1 MTHDTTAH
9 RLSRTTIA
17 GYAAGSVGTGGFGT
31 LPGLVLLVYLTDAL
45 AVPAAV
51 AGLIVT
57 GAKVWDVVVDPFI
70 GYGSDRD
77 LARTGSRRRFMTLGA
92 LTLPVL
98 FALTFAVPAAAG
110 PTAAA
115 IWVLVAFLLAATAFS
130 LFQVPYI
137 ALPAEL
143 DPTYDG
149 RTRLLAWRVA
159 TLAFA
164 ILLFGAGGPALRGGG
179 DSTSGYLVMGVVS
192 GVVIGAGMLVA
203 ARVAPRAPRGAGTPA
218 PPAGATTASAGAT
231 TASAGATTA
240 SPGTAT
246 GSTAPASASRAWT
259 LAVREAVDALRR
271 SRPFRT
277 LLAAFVLQAVAT
289 GLMLAGAAYVARYVL
304 RDEAA
309 VSYLFAALVAPA
321 LLCMPLWTRLARRD
335 GKERGFVVAT
345 VLFAVAALGMVPLV
359 WAPGAWVYVPTAL
372 AGVAYAGMQAL
383 PLAMLPDAIA
393 HDARTHGEGR
403 GGAFGGVWTAGETTG
418 MALGAAVLSLVL
430 GITGYVSTRAGE
442 TVAQPAAAV
451 DGIALSFSVVPAAL
465 VLLSLVPLVRYGLRR
480 GDIDDTAPE
489 LPRDHAPTDRPR
501 D

>member
-1 MTHDTTAH
+1 MTHATSAH
-9 RLSRTTIA
+9 RLSRATVA

-45 AVPAAV
+45 AVPAAA

-164 ILLFGAGGPALRGGG
+164 ILLFGAGGPALRGDG
-179 DSTSGYLVMGVVS
+179 DSTTGYLVMGIVS

-203 ARVAPRAPRGAGTPA
+203 ARVAPRGRGTPA
-218 PPAGATTASAGAT
+218 PPADAPAAPAGAAAGAT
-231 TASAGATTA
+231 APSSAA
-240 SPGTAT
+240 
-246 GSTAPASASRAWT
+246 RAWT

-321 LLCMPLWTRLARRD
+321 LLCMPVWTRLARRD

-359 WAPGAWVYVPTAL
+359 WAPGAWVYLPTAL

-393 HDARTHGEGR
+393 HDARTHGDGR
-403 GGAFGGVWTAGETTG
+403 GGAFSGVWTAGETTG

-430 GITGYVSTRAGE
+430 GVTGYVSTRAGE
-442 TVAQPAAAV
+442 TVDQPAAAV

-489 LPRDHAPTDRPR
+489 LPRDHSPTDRAR

>member
-1 MTHDTTAH
+1 MTHATSTH
-9 RLSRTTIA
+9 RLSRATVA

-45 AVPAAV
+45 AVPAAA

-77 LARTGSRRRFMTLGA
+77 LTRTGSRRRFMTLGA

-179 DSTSGYLVMGVVS
+179 DSTTGYLVMGIVS

-203 ARVAPRAPRGAGTPA
+203 ARVAPRGQGTPA
-218 PPAGATTASAGAT
+218 PPAAAPAAPAGAAAGTTAPPSAA
-231 TASAGATTA
+231 
-240 SPGTAT
+240 
-246 GSTAPASASRAWT
+246 RAWT

-359 WAPGAWVYVPTAL
+359 WAPGAWVYLPTAL

-403 GGAFGGVWTAGETTG
+403 GGAFSGVWTAGETTG

-430 GITGYVSTRAGE
+430 GVTGYVSTRAGE
-442 TVAQPAAAV
+442 TVGQPAAAV

-489 LPRDHAPTDRPR
+489 LPRDHSPTDRAR

>member
-1 MTHDTTAH
+1 MPLPTRRATSLYAAPVTNATTAP
-9 RLSRTTIA
+9 RLSRATIA

-57 GAKVWDVVVDPFI
+57 GAKVWDVVIDPFI

-77 LARTGSRRRFMTLGA
+77 LARTGSRRRFMTIGA

-115 IWVLVAFLLAATAFS
+115 IWVLVAFLLSATAFS

-137 ALPAEL
+137 ALPTEL

-159 TLAFA
+159 ALAFA

-192 GVVIGAGMLVA
+192 GVVIGVGMLVA
-203 ARVAPRAPRGAGTPA
+203 SRVAPRVAPRPHDVRDGGSPAGT
-218 PPAGATTASAGAT
+218 TTAL
-231 TASAGATTA
+231 
-240 SPGTAT
+240 
-246 GSTAPASASRAWT
+246 APAASTSASRAWT
-259 LAVREAVDALRR
+259 LAVREAFDALRR

-277 LLAAFVLQAVAT
+277 LLAAFFLQAVAT

-304 RDEAA
+304 HDEAA
-309 VSYLFAALVAPA
+309 VSYLFAALIAPA

-335 GKERGFVVAT
+335 GKERGFAVAT
-345 VLFAVAALGMVPLV
+345 VLFAVAALGMVPLL

-372 AGVAYAGMQAL
+372 AGIAYAGMQAL
-383 PLAMLPDAIA
+383 PLAMLPDVIA

-403 GGAFGGVWTAGETTG
+403 GGAFSGVWTAGETTG

-430 GITGYVSTRAGE
+430 GVTGYVSTRAGQ
-442 TVAQPAAAV
+442 TVAQPDAAV
-451 DGIALSFSVVPAAL
+451 DGIALSFSVVPAVL
-465 VLLSLVPLVRYGLRR
+465 VLVSLVPLVRYGLRK

-489 LPRDHAPTDRPR
+489 LPRDHAPTDRAR

>member
-179 DSTSGYLVMGVVS
+179 DSTTGYLVMGIVS

-203 ARVAPRAPRGAGTPA
+203 ARVAPRAPRNAGTPA
-218 PPAGATTASAGAT
+218 PPAGATTAS
-231 TASAGATTA
+231 
-240 SPGTAT
+240 PGTAA
-246 GSTAPASASRAWT
+246 GSTANSASRAWT
-259 LAVREAVDALRR
+259 LAVREAVDTLRR

-489 LPRDHAPTDRPR
+489 LPRDHAPTDRAR

>member
-1 MTHDTTAH
+1 MTHATSTH
-9 RLSRTTIA
+9 RLSRATVA

-45 AVPAAV
+45 AVPAAA

-179 DSTSGYLVMGVVS
+179 DSTTGYLVMGIVS

-203 ARVAPRAPRGAGTPA
+203 ARVAPSGQGTPA
-218 PPAGATTASAGAT
+218 PPAAAPAAPTGAAAGTTAPSSAA
-231 TASAGATTA
+231 
-240 SPGTAT
+240 
-246 GSTAPASASRAWT
+246 RAWT

-277 LLAAFVLQAVAT
+277 LLVAFVLQAVAT

-359 WAPGAWVYVPTAL
+359 WAPGAWVYLPTAL

-403 GGAFGGVWTAGETTG
+403 GGAFSGVWTAGETTG

-430 GITGYVSTRAGE
+430 GVTGYVSTRAGE
-442 TVAQPAAAV
+442 TVGQPAAAV

-489 LPRDHAPTDRPR
+489 LPRDHSPTDRAR

>member
-1 MTHDTTAH
+1 MTNATSSP
-9 RLSRTTIA
+9 RLSRATIA

-57 GAKVWDVVVDPFI
+57 GAKVWDVVIDPFI

-77 LARTGSRRRFMTLGA
+77 LARTGSRRRFMTIGA
-92 LTLPVL
+92 LTLPVF

-115 IWVLVAFLLAATAFS
+115 IWVLVAFLLAATSFS

-159 TLAFA
+159 ALAFA

-203 ARVAPRAPRGAGTPA
+203 TRVAPRAGRSGTTGDVA
-218 PPAGATTASAGAT
+218 PTARTT
-231 TASAGATTA
+231 
-240 SPGTAT
+240 PL
-246 GSTAPASASRAWT
+246 APAASTSASRAWT
-259 LAVREAVDALRR
+259 LAVREAFDALRR
-271 SRPFRT
+271 SRPFHT

-304 RDEAA
+304 HDEAA
-309 VSYLFAALVAPA
+309 VSYLFAALIAPA

-345 VLFAVAALGMVPLV
+345 VLFAVAALGMIPLL

-372 AGVAYAGMQAL
+372 AGIAYAGMQAL
-383 PLAMLPDAIA
+383 PLAMLPDVIA
-393 HDARTHGEGR
+393 HDARTHGDGR
-403 GGAFGGVWTAGETTG
+403 GGAFSGVWTAGETTG

-430 GITGYVSTRAGE
+430 GVTGYVSTRAGE
-442 TVAQPAAAV
+442 TVAQPDAAV
-451 DGIALSFSVVPAAL
+451 DGIVLAFSVVPAVL
-465 VLLSLVPLVRYGLRR
+465 VLASLVPLVRYGLRK
-480 GDIDDTAPE
+480 GDIDDTARE
-489 LPRDHAPTDRPR
+489 LPRDHAPTDRAR

>member
-1 MTHDTTAH
+1 
-9 RLSRTTIA
+9 
-17 GYAAGSVGTGGFGT
+17 
-31 LPGLVLLVYLTDAL
+31 
-45 AVPAAV
+45 
-51 AGLIVT
+51 
-57 GAKVWDVVVDPFI
+57 
-70 GYGSDRD
+70 
-77 LARTGSRRRFMTLGA
+77 
-92 LTLPVL
+92 
-98 FALTFAVPAAAG
+98 
-110 PTAAA
+110 
-115 IWVLVAFLLAATAFS
+115 
-130 LFQVPYI
+130 
-137 ALPAEL
+137 
-143 DPTYDG
+143 
-149 RTRLLAWRVA
+149 
-159 TLAFA
+159 
-164 ILLFGAGGPALRGGG
+164 
-179 DSTSGYLVMGVVS
+179 
-192 GVVIGAGMLVA
+192 MLVA

-218 PPAGATTASAGAT
+218 PPAGTTPAPAGAT
-231 TASAGATTA
+231 PAA
-240 SPGTAT
+240 PGPAP
-246 GSTAPASASRAWT
+246 GPTAPASASRAWT

-489 LPRDHAPTDRPR
+489 LPRDHAPTDRAR

>member
-1 MTHDTTAH
+1 VTDDTTT
-9 RLSRTTIA
+9 RLSRATIA
-17 GYAAGSVGTGGFGT
+17 RYAAGSVGTGGFGT

-57 GAKVWDVVVDPFI
+57 GAKVWDVLVDPFI

-77 LARTGSRRRFMTLGA
+77 LARTGSRRRFMTIGA
-92 LTLPVL
+92 LTIPLF
-98 FALTFAVPAAAG
+98 FALTFAAPAGAG
-110 PTAAA
+110 PAAAA

-143 DPTYDG
+143 DATYDG

-159 TLAFA
+159 ALAFA

-179 DSTSGYLVMGVVS
+179 DSTSGYLLMGVVS
-192 GVVIGAGMLVA
+192 GVLIGAGMLVA
-203 ARVAPRAPRGAGTPA
+203 SRVAPRSDTAPTAAGASSPGRVPGARGSG
-218 PPAGATTASAGAT
+218 PAGSAA
-231 TASAGATTA
+231 
-240 SPGTAT
+240 
-246 GSTAPASASRAWT
+246 RAWRV
-259 LAVREAVDALRR
+259 AVGEAVGALRR
-271 SRPFRT
+271 SRPFRA

-304 RDEAA
+304 HDEAA
-309 VSYLFAALVAPA
+309 VSYLFAALIAPA
-321 LLCMPLWTRLARRD
+321 LLCMPVWTRLAHRD

-345 VLFAVAALGMVPLV
+345 VLFAVAALGMIPLL

-372 AGVAYAGMQAL
+372 AGIAYAGMQAL
-383 PLAMLPDAIA
+383 PLAMLPDVIA

-403 GGAFGGVWTAGETTG
+403 GGAFSGVWTAGETTG
-418 MALGAAVLSLVL
+418 MALGAAVLSIVL
-430 GITGYVSTRAGE
+430 GVAGYVSTRAGE
-442 TVAQPAAAV
+442 TAAQPASAV

-480 GDIDDTAPE
+480 GDVDDTSTGA
-489 LPRDHAPTDRPR
+489 AA
-501 D
+501 

>member
-1 MTHDTTAH
+1 MRHVPRPAARPTSLYAAPVTNATTSP
-9 RLSRTTIA
+9 RLSRATIA

-45 AVPAAV
+45 AVPAAA

-57 GAKVWDVVVDPFI
+57 GAKVWDVVIDPFI

-77 LARTGSRRRFMTLGA
+77 LARTGSRRRFMTIGA
-92 LTLPVL
+92 LTLPVF

-115 IWVLVAFLLAATAFS
+115 IWVLVAFLLAATSFS

-159 TLAFA
+159 ALAFA

-203 ARVAPRAPRGAGTPA
+203 TRVAPRTSRWGTTGDSAPVGGTTPL
-218 PPAGATTASAGAT
+218 
-231 TASAGATTA
+231 
-240 SPGTAT
+240 
-246 GSTAPASASRAWT
+246 APAASTSAARAWT
-259 LAVREAVDALRR
+259 LAVREAFDALRR
-271 SRPFRT
+271 SGPFRT
-277 LLAAFVLQAVAT
+277 LLAAFFLQAVAT

-304 RDEAA
+304 HDEAA
-309 VSYLFAALVAPA
+309 VSYLFAALIAPA

-345 VLFAVAALGMVPLV
+345 VLFAVAALGMIPLL
-359 WAPGAWVYVPTAL
+359 WSPGAWVYVPTAL
-372 AGVAYAGMQAL
+372 AGIAYAGMQAL
-383 PLAMLPDAIA
+383 PLAMLPDVIA

-403 GGAFGGVWTAGETTG
+403 GGAFSGVWTAGETTG

-430 GITGYVSTRAGE
+430 GVTGYVSTRAGE
-442 TVAQPAAAV
+442 TVAQPDVAV
-451 DGIALSFSVVPAAL
+451 DGIALAYSVVPAVL
-465 VLLSLVPLVRYGLRR
+465 VLVSLVPLVRYGLRK
-480 GDIDDTAPE
+480 GDIDNTAPE
-489 LPRDHAPTDRPR
+489 LPRDHPTDRAR

>member
-1 MTHDTTAH
+1 MRHVPRPAARPTSLYAAPVTNATPSP
-9 RLSRTTIA
+9 RLSRATIA

-45 AVPAAV
+45 AVPAAA

-57 GAKVWDVVVDPFI
+57 GAKVWDVVIDPFI

-77 LARTGSRRRFMTLGA
+77 LARTGSRRRFMTIGA
-92 LTLPVL
+92 LTLPVF

-115 IWVLVAFLLAATAFS
+115 IWVLVAFLLAATSFS

-159 TLAFA
+159 ALAFA

-203 ARVAPRAPRGAGTPA
+203 TRVAPRTSRWGTTGDSAPVGGT
-218 PPAGATTASAGAT
+218 
-231 TASAGATTA
+231 
-240 SPGTAT
+240 SPL
-246 GSTAPASASRAWT
+246 APATSTSAARAWT
-259 LAVREAVDALRR
+259 LAVREAFDALRR

-277 LLAAFVLQAVAT
+277 LLAAFFLQAVAT

-304 RDEAA
+304 HDEAA
-309 VSYLFAALVAPA
+309 VSYLFAALIAPA

-345 VLFAVAALGMVPLV
+345 VLFAVAALGMIPLL
-359 WAPGAWVYVPTAL
+359 WSPGAWVYVPTAL
-372 AGVAYAGMQAL
+372 AGIAYAGMQAL
-383 PLAMLPDAIA
+383 PLAMLPDVIA

-403 GGAFGGVWTAGETTG
+403 GGAFSGVWTAGETTG

-430 GITGYVSTRAGE
+430 GVTGYVSTRAGE
-442 TVAQPAAAV
+442 TVAQPDVAV
-451 DGIALSFSVVPAAL
+451 DGIALAFSVVPAVL
-465 VLLSLVPLVRYGLRR
+465 VLVSLVPLVRYGLRK
-480 GDIDDTAPE
+480 GDIDNTAPE
-489 LPRDHAPTDRPR
+489 LPRDHPTDRAR

>member
-1 MTHDTTAH
+1 MTHATSAH
-9 RLSRTTIA
+9 RLSRATVA

-45 AVPAAV
+45 AVPAAA

-164 ILLFGAGGPALRGGG
+164 ILLFGAGGPALRGDG
-179 DSTSGYLVMGVVS
+179 DSTTGYLVMGIVS

-203 ARVAPRAPRGAGTPA
+203 ARVAPRGRGTPA
-218 PPAGATTASAGAT
+218 PPADAPAAPAGAAAGAT
-231 TASAGATTA
+231 APSSAT
-240 SPGTAT
+240 
-246 GSTAPASASRAWT
+246 RAWT

-359 WAPGAWVYVPTAL
+359 WAPGAWVYLPTAL

-393 HDARTHGEGR
+393 HDARTHGDGR
-403 GGAFGGVWTAGETTG
+403 GGAFSGVWTAGETTG

-430 GITGYVSTRAGE
+430 GVTGYVSTRAGE
-442 TVAQPAAAV
+442 TVDQPAAAV

-489 LPRDHAPTDRPR
+489 LPRDHSPTDRAR

>member
-1 MTHDTTAH
+1 MTHATSTH
-9 RLSRTTIA
+9 RLSRATVA

-45 AVPAAV
+45 AVPAAA

-77 LARTGSRRRFMTLGA
+77 LTRTGSRRRFMTLGA

-179 DSTSGYLVMGVVS
+179 DSTTGYLVMGIVS

-203 ARVAPRAPRGAGTPA
+203 ARVAPRGRGTPA
-218 PPAGATTASAGAT
+218 PPADAPAAPAGAVAGTTAPSSAA
-231 TASAGATTA
+231 
-240 SPGTAT
+240 
-246 GSTAPASASRAWT
+246 RAWT

-359 WAPGAWVYVPTAL
+359 WAPGAWVYLPTAL

-403 GGAFGGVWTAGETTG
+403 GGAFSGVWTAGETTG

-430 GITGYVSTRAGE
+430 GVTGYVSTRAGE
-442 TVAQPAAAV
+442 TVGQPAAAV

-465 VLLSLVPLVRYGLRR
+465 VLLSLVPLVRYGLRK

-489 LPRDHAPTDRPR
+489 LPRDHTPTDRAR

>member
-1 MTHDTTAH
+1 MTNATASP
-9 RLSRTTIA
+9 RLSRATIA

-57 GAKVWDVVVDPFI
+57 GAKVWDVVIDPFI

-77 LARTGSRRRFMTLGA
+77 LARTGSRRRFMTIGA
-92 LTLPVL
+92 LTLPVF

-159 TLAFA
+159 ALAFA

-192 GVVIGAGMLVA
+192 GLVIGAGMLVA
-203 ARVAPRAPRGAGTPA
+203 TRVAPRTPGARDAGSPVGT
-218 PPAGATTASAGAT
+218 TT
-231 TASAGATTA
+231 
-240 SPGTAT
+240 PL
-246 GSTAPASASRAWT
+246 APAASTSASRAWT
-259 LAVREAVDALRR
+259 VAVREAFDALRR

-277 LLAAFVLQAVAT
+277 LLAAFFLQAVAT

-304 RDEAA
+304 HDEAA
-309 VSYLFAALVAPA
+309 VSYLFAALIAPA

-345 VLFAVAALGMVPLV
+345 VLFAVAALGMVPLL
-359 WAPGAWVYVPTAL
+359 WAPGAWVYGPTAL
-372 AGVAYAGMQAL
+372 AGIAYAGMQAL
-383 PLAMLPDAIA
+383 PLAMLPDVIA

-403 GGAFGGVWTAGETTG
+403 GGAFSGVWTAGETTG

-430 GITGYVSTRAGE
+430 GITGYVSSRAGE
-442 TVAQPAAAV
+442 TVAQPTAAV
-451 DGIALSFSVVPAAL
+451 DGIALAFSVVPAVL
-465 VLLSLVPLVRYGLRR
+465 VLTSLVPLVRYGLRK

-489 LPRDHAPTDRPR
+489 LPRDHASTDRAH

>member
-45 AVPAAV
+45 AVPAAA

-179 DSTSGYLVMGVVS
+179 DLTTGYLVMGVVS
-192 GVVIGAGMLVA
+192 GAVIG
-203 ARVAPRAPRGAGTPA
+203 
-218 PPAGATTASAGAT
+218 
-231 TASAGATTA
+231 
-240 SPGTAT
+240 
-246 GSTAPASASRAWT
+246 
-259 LAVREAVDALRR
+259 
-271 SRPFRT
+271 
-277 LLAAFVLQAVAT
+277 
-289 GLMLAGAAYVARYVL
+289 
-304 RDEAA
+304 
-309 VSYLFAALVAPA
+309 
-321 LLCMPLWTRLARRD
+321 
-335 GKERGFVVAT
+335 
-345 VLFAVAALGMVPLV
+345 
-359 WAPGAWVYVPTAL
+359 
-372 AGVAYAGMQAL
+372 
-383 PLAMLPDAIA
+383 
-393 HDARTHGEGR
+393 
-403 GGAFGGVWTAGETTG
+403 
-418 MALGAAVLSLVL
+418 
-430 GITGYVSTRAGE
+430 
-442 TVAQPAAAV
+442 
-451 DGIALSFSVVPAAL
+451 
-465 VLLSLVPLVRYGLRR
+465 
-480 GDIDDTAPE
+480 
-489 LPRDHAPTDRPR
+489 
-501 D
+501 

>member
-1 MTHDTTAH
+1 MTTTTTT
-9 RLSRTTIA
+9 RLSRATIA

-57 GAKVWDVVVDPFI
+57 GAKVWDVLIDPFI

-77 LARTGSRRRFMTLGA
+77 LARTGSRRRFMTVGA
-92 LTLPVL
+92 LALPVL
-98 FALTFAVPAAAG
+98 FALTFAAPAGAG

-143 DPTYDG
+143 DATYDG

-159 TLAFA
+159 ALAFA

-179 DSTSGYLVMGVVS
+179 DSTTGYLVMGVVS

-203 ARVAPRAPRGAGTPA
+203 SRVAPRRPRGEAA
-218 PPAGATTASAGAT
+218 
-231 TASAGATTA
+231 
-240 SPGTAT
+240 
-246 GSTAPASASRAWT
+246 APATPPPSTTASRAWA
-259 LAVREAVDALRR
+259 LAVRESADALRR

-277 LLAAFVLQAVAT
+277 LLVAFFLQAVAT

-304 RDEAA
+304 QDEAA
-309 VSYLFAALVAPA
+309 VSYLFAALIAPA

-345 VLFAVAALGMVPLV
+345 VLFAVAALGMIPLLWV
-359 WAPGAWVYVPTAL
+359 PGAWVYVPTAL

-383 PLAMLPDAIA
+383 PLAMLPDVIA

-403 GGAFGGVWTAGETTG
+403 GGAFSGVWTAGETTG

-430 GITGYVSTRAGE
+430 GVTGYVSTRADE
-442 TVAQPAAAV
+442 VATQPAAAV
-451 DGIALSFSVVPAAL
+451 DGIALAFSVVPAVL
-465 VLLSLVPLVRYGLRR
+465 VLLSLVPLVRYGLRK

-489 LPRDHAPTDRPR
+489 LPRDHPAPTDRSR

>member
-1 MTHDTTAH
+1 VTHATSTH
-9 RLSRTTIA
+9 RLSRATVA

-179 DSTSGYLVMGVVS
+179 DSTTGYLVMGIVS

-203 ARVAPRAPRGAGTPA
+203 ARVAPRGQGTPA
-218 PPAGATTASAGAT
+218 PPADAPAPAGAV
-231 TASAGATTA
+231 AKTTA
-240 SPGTAT
+240 SP
-246 GSTAPASASRAWT
+246 SAARAWT

-359 WAPGAWVYVPTAL
+359 WAPGAWVYLPTAL

-403 GGAFGGVWTAGETTG
+403 GGAFSGVWTAGETTG

-430 GITGYVSTRAGE
+430 GVTGYVSTRAGE
-442 TVAQPAAAV
+442 TVGQPAAAV

-489 LPRDHAPTDRPR
+489 LPRDHSPTDRAR

>member
-1 MTHDTTAH
+1 MTNATTAP
-9 RLSRTTIA
+9 RLSRATIA

-45 AVPAAV
+45 AVPAAA

-57 GAKVWDVVVDPFI
+57 GAKVWDVVIDPFI

-77 LARTGSRRRFMTLGA
+77 LARTGSRRRFMTIGA

-98 FALTFAVPAAAG
+98 FALTFAVPSAAG

-159 TLAFA
+159 ALAFA

-203 ARVAPRAPRGAGTPA
+203 SRVAPRVAPRRPGARDGGA
-218 PPAGATTASAGAT
+218 PG
-231 TASAGATTA
+231 
-240 SPGTAT
+240 
-246 GSTAPASASRAWT
+246 GSTAPAPAASTSAARAWV

-277 LLAAFVLQAVAT
+277 LLAAFFLQAVAT

-304 RDEAA
+304 HDEAA
-309 VSYLFAALVAPA
+309 VSFLFAALIAPA

-345 VLFAVAALGMVPLV
+345 VLFAVAALGMIPLL
-359 WAPGAWVYVPTAL
+359 WAPGAWVYAPTAL
-372 AGVAYAGMQAL
+372 AGIAYAGMQAL
-383 PLAMLPDAIA
+383 PLAMLPDVIA

-403 GGAFGGVWTAGETTG
+403 GGAFSGVWTAGETTG

-430 GITGYVSTRAGE
+430 GVTGYVSTRAGE
-442 TVAQPAAAV
+442 TVAQPVAAV
-451 DGIALSFSVVPAAL
+451 DGIALSFSVVPAVL
-465 VLLSLVPLVRYGLRR
+465 VLVSLVPLVRYGLRK

-489 LPRDHAPTDRPR
+489 LPRDHAPTDRAH

>member
-1 MTHDTTAH
+1 MTNATASP
-9 RLSRTTIA
+9 RLSRATIA

-57 GAKVWDVVVDPFI
+57 GAKVWDVVIDPFI

-77 LARTGSRRRFMTLGA
+77 LARTGSRRRFMTIGA
-92 LTLPVL
+92 LTLPVF

-115 IWVLVAFLLAATAFS
+115 IWVLVAFLLAATSFS

-159 TLAFA
+159 ALAFA
-164 ILLFGAGGPALRGGG
+164 ILLFGAGGPALRGGS

-192 GVVIGAGMLVA
+192 GLVIGVGMLVA
-203 ARVAPRAPRGAGTPA
+203 TRVAPRAPGSRDAGPHA
-218 PPAGATTASAGAT
+218 ATTTSLAP
-231 TASAGATTA
+231 TAST
-240 SPGTAT
+240 
-246 GSTAPASASRAWT
+246 SASRAWS
-259 LAVREAVDALRR
+259 LAVREAFDALRR
-271 SRPFRT
+271 SGPFRT
-277 LLAAFVLQAVAT
+277 LLAAFFLQAVAT

-304 RDEAA
+304 HDEAA
-309 VSYLFAALVAPA
+309 VSYLFAALIAPA

-345 VLFAVAALGMVPLV
+345 VLFAVAALGMIPLL
-359 WAPGAWVYVPTAL
+359 WAPGAWVYAPTAL
-372 AGVAYAGMQAL
+372 AGIAYAGMQAL
-383 PLAMLPDAIA
+383 PLAMLPDVIA

-403 GGAFGGVWTAGETTG
+403 GGAFSGVWTAGETTG

-430 GITGYVSTRAGE
+430 GVTGYVSTRAGE
-442 TVAQPAAAV
+442 TVTQPDAAV
-451 DGIALSFSVVPAAL
+451 DGIALAFSVVPAVL
-465 VLLSLVPLVRYGLRR
+465 VLASLVPLVRYGLRK

-489 LPRDHAPTDRPR
+489 LPRDHASTDRAH